1 MNDEKDEND
10 LLPIVE
16 FVYSF
21 ETNDNAEES
30 AVACIVGGDGI
41 YRAIKVLQKSGKTP
55 RETADFLRR
64 LNDSFNII
72 GLIGGGL

>member
-1 MNDEKDEND
+1 MKDEKDENE
-10 LLPIVE
+10 LLPVVE

-30 AVACIVGGDGI
+30 AVACMIGGEGM
-41 YRAIKVLQKSGKTP
+41 YRAIKVLQKSRKTP
-55 RETADFLRR
+55 KETADFLRR

-72 GLIGGGL
+72 DLLGGGL